1 MNSRLLDENFYF
13 HFLISELATQNT
25 HPGRSSLSHCEWVDC
40 RRKSGDKLGE
50 FALNSRYQRSAI
62 GPSFYCDSASQHIYG
77 SGSFLT
83 FCVFAKPESGE
94 TRRYSFT
101 RMNVLS
107 GGDLCRKK
115 KYKEKR
121 AERNRF
127 NRENNKLFI
136 V

>member
-25 HPGRSSLSHCEWVDC
+25 HPGRFSPS
-40 RRKSGDKLGE
+40 KSGWTAEKKVEAISPRE
-50 FALNSRYQRSAI
+50 FALNSRYQRPAI

-77 SGSFLT
+77 CGRFFSHFSARDTEIF
-83 FCVFAKPESGE
+83 
-94 TRRYSFT
+94 FT
-101 RMNVLS
+101 RMSASYRLAIFAEI
-107 GGDLCRKK
+107 R
-115 KYKEKR
+115 EKR